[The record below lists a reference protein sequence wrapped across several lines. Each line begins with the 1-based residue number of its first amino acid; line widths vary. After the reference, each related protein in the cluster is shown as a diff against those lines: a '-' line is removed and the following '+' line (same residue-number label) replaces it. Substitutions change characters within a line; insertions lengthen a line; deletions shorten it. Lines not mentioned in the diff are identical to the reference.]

1 VTYVRQLTHL
11 GDDVLSNP
19 RKNIYPSRIGHT
31 GGRAMSYLRLFGCAF
46 AIVSLLFSGR
56 PVLAEDTIKLAYTDP
71 FSGPFASGGDEF
83 LKIFQ
88 FIIARKNE
96 AGGALG
102 RKFELVPFDDKLQPA
117 EALIALKSMTDQNIP
132 FVMHCTGSNVGS
144 ALIDGVSKHNARNPD
159 NRILYLNCG
168 ALATELTNEQCDFWH
183 FRFAGSVD
191 MRAAARIKSLPADLK
206 KVYLLNQDYLFG
218 QSIQHDTK
226 KWLAKL
232 RPDIEIVGDEL
243 MPFGKVQDFSS
254 YVAKIKA
261 SGAQSVVTGNYNRDL
276 NLLIKA
282 AVDAGLDV
290 RFDTFLAHL
299 IGGPTAIGAAG
310 ENRLTSVMEF
320 NGNVAVDLKNAVAEK
335 FASDWRVNHET
346 DFSTLNFVTLI
357 DMLTNAINK
366 AGSTDPLKVALALE
380 DMHVKDMVGQEN
392 TMRKDDHQLLM
403 PFYAGVFSKDVKF
416 DSEHTGFGWK
426 NIMTASAAD
435 LTLPTICKMKR
446 PEN

>member
-1 VTYVRQLTHL
+1 
-11 GDDVLSNP
+11 
-19 RKNIYPSRIGHT
+19 
-31 GGRAMSYLRLFGCAF
+31 
-46 AIVSLLFSGR
+46 
-56 PVLAEDTIKLAYTDP
+56 
-71 FSGPFASGGDEF
+71 
-83 LKIFQ
+83 
-88 FIIARKNE
+88 
-96 AGGALG
+96 
-102 RKFELVPFDDKLQPA
+102 
-117 EALIALKSMTDQNIP
+117 
-132 FVMHCTGSNVGS
+132 
-144 ALIDGVSKHNARNPD
+144 LIDGVSKHNARNPD

-310 ENRLTSVMEF
+310 ENRLSSVMEF
-320 NGNVAVDLKNAVAEK
+320 NGNVAVDLKNAEAEK
-335 FASDWRVNHET
+335 LASDWRANHAT
-346 DFSTLNFVTLI
+346 DFSTLNFITLI
-357 DMLTNAINK
+357 DMLTDAINK
-366 AGSTDPLKVALALE
+366 AGSTDALKVALALE
-380 DMHVKDMVGQEN
+380 DMHVKDLVGQE
-392 TMRKDDHQLLM
+392 TIMRKEDHQLLM

>member
-1 VTYVRQLTHL
+1 
-11 GDDVLSNP
+11 
-19 RKNIYPSRIGHT
+19 
-31 GGRAMSYLRLFGCAF
+31 MSFCWRLVCYSFAVAF
-46 AIVSLLFSGR
+46 AIPGLVVFGR
-56 PVLAEDTIKLAYTDP
+56 PATAQETIKLAYTDP

-83 LKIFQ
+83 LKAFQ
-88 FIIARKNE
+88 FIVARKN
-96 AGGALG
+96 AMGGALG
-102 RKFELVPFDDKLQPA
+102 RKFEIVPFDDKLQPA

-144 ALIDGVSKHNARNPD
+144 ALIDAVSKHNARNPD

-290 RFDTFLAHL
+290 RFDTYLAHL
-299 IGGPTAIGAAG
+299 IGGPTAIGSAG
-310 ENRLTSVMEF
+310 EGRLTSIIEF
-320 NGNVAVDLKNAVAEK
+320 GPNVPVELKVPDAEK
-335 FASDWRVNHET
+335 FANDWRTSGHDT
-346 DFSTLNFVTLI
+346 DFSALNFVSMSIMVT
-357 DMLTNAINK
+357 DAINK

-380 DMHVKDMVGQEN
+380 DMHGKDLVGQDVI
-392 TMRKDDHQLLM
+392 MRKDDHQLLM
-403 PFYAGVFSKDVKF
+403 SYYAGIFSKGVKY

-426 NIMTASAAD
+426 NYMTASTAD

-446 PEN
+446 PE

>member
-1 VTYVRQLTHL
+1 MGFCLRLVCYSFA
-11 GDDVLSNP
+11 VLS
-19 RKNIYPSRIGHT
+19 
-31 GGRAMSYLRLFGCAF
+31 
-46 AIVSLLFSGR
+46 LLVFGR
-56 PVLAEDTIKLAYTDP
+56 PAVAEETIKLAYTDP
-71 FSGPFASGGDEF
+71 FSGPFASAGDEF
-83 LKIFQ
+83 LKVFQ
-88 FIIARKNE
+88 FIIARKNAE
-96 AGGALG
+96 GGALG

-117 EALIALKSMTDQNIP
+117 EALIALKNITDQNIP
-132 FVMHCTGSNVGS
+132 FVMHCVGSNVGS
-144 ALIDGVSKHNARNPD
+144 AMIDGVSKHNARNPD

-206 KVYLLNQDYLFG
+206 KVYVLNQDYLFG
-218 QSIQHDTK
+218 QSMQHDSR

-232 RPDIEIVGDEL
+232 RPDIEVVGDEL
-243 MPFGKVQDFSS
+243 MPFGKVQDFSP

-261 SGAQSVVTGNYNRDL
+261 SGAQSVITGNYNRDL

-282 AVDAGLDV
+282 AVDDGLNV

-299 IGGPTAIGAAG
+299 IGGPTAIGATG

-320 NGNVAVDLKNAVAEK
+320 NGNVAVDQKSAEAEK
-335 FASDWRVNHET
+335 IVTDWRKDHTT
-346 DFSTLNFVTLI
+346 DFSESNFITMI
-357 DMLTNAINK
+357 DMLADAINK

-380 DMHVKDMVGQEN
+380 DMHYKDLNGQEN
-392 TMRKDDHQLLM
+392 IMRKEDHQLLM
-403 PFYAGVFSKDVKF
+403 PYYVGVFSKDVKY

-426 NIMTASAAD
+426 NYMTATAAD

-446 PEN
+446 PE